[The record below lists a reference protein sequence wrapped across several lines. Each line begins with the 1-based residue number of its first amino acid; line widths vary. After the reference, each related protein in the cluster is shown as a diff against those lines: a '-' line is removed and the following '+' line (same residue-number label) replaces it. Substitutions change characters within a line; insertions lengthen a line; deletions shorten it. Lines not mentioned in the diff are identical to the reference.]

1 MDAEV
6 LQTAFKMTV
15 ALGVV
20 LLTFGVAVM
29 VARRFAGSS
38 KGFLKRAGK
47 SSYKPL
53 EILAYQN
60 MGPGKGIYLIRCLD
74 RKILVGAT
82 AQNINALTLIEDA
95 ESEGTFATSLAE
107 KVGAD
112 ESLKNE
118 IKGQLREIS
127 RV

>member
-1 MDAEV
+1 MDAEI

-29 VARRFAGSS
+29 VARRFAGTS
-38 KGFLKRAGK
+38 KGFLKKSGK
-47 SSYKPL
+47 NSYKPL

-60 MGPGKGIYLIRCLD
+60 MGPGKGLYLIRCLD
-74 RKILVGAT
+74 KKVLIGAT
-82 AQNINALTLIEDA
+82 AQNINALSLIEEP
-95 ESEGTFATSLAE
+95 ESEAGFATSLAE

-127 RV
+127 RI